1 MSGEDEIARQVTAA
15 KEAAE
20 AKKDPGHSRQQKR
33 QADRKE
39 IKRRRAFPFKNEAGQ
54 LWREVETEGDGDAK
68 SKRWVQIG
76 SELHVL
82 ALTRSAEGEDWGRLV
97 EVIDR
102 DGAKH
107 LWAVPQSL
115 HAGSG
120 EAIFSELLRLGWE
133 PAPGRGRKWRD
144 DLRDMLM
151 CAEPDKRVRCVVR
164 IGWNGEAYVLPDGA
178 ISAAPSAEEVILQAS
193 ERIDHALNVSGDLAG
208 WQTDVAAKALGN
220 SRLVLALSAAFAAP
234 LLAVTG
240 DDGGGFH
247 FRGASSSGKST
258 ALAVAGSVW
267 GGGGTRGYV
276 QSWRATDNGLE
287 ALSALHNDCLLC
299 LDELSQI
306 DSKAAGQAAYMLGN
320 GVGKARAGREGQ
332 ARKSHE
338 WRLLFLSNGE
348 MGLAD
353 KISEAGGRIAAGIEV
368 RVIDLRADAGAG
380 LGIFENLHGAPDP
393 ATFAQSLKAAAAR
406 VYGVAARAFLRH
418 ITADLAEVRES
429 VSAAR
434 KAFLAAALPSGADGQ
449 VRRVADRFALVA
461 AAGELAT
468 AQGVTGWPESAALE
482 AALRCFRD
490 WLAERGGIGAS
501 EVSQAKAMIR
511 REIEVNGH
519 SRFLPWRPDAR
530 TVVRTNALG
539 YVQRADEEQLDSA
552 PIFYF
557 HASGMKEVL
566 AGLDRKTVL
575 EGLAA
580 EGVIVRHEVKVKG
593 EPRIELTKIFKVPS
607 EKTGVRLYQIDFAAL
622 TAEAS
627 EADG

>member
-1 MSGEDEIARQVTAA
+1 MSGEDEIARQVAEA

-20 AKKDPGHSRQQKR
+20 AKKGPDSSSQQKGAAER
-33 QADRKE
+33 KDR
-39 IKRRRAFPFKNEAGQ
+39 KRRRAFPFKNEDGH
-54 LWREVETEGDGDAK
+54 LWRETETEGEDGAK
-68 SKRWVQIG
+68 SKRWVPIG
-76 SELHVL
+76 SELHVR

-102 DGAKH
+102 DGARH
-107 LWAVPQSL
+107 LWAVPQAM

-133 PAPGRGRKWRD
+133 PASGRGRKWRD
-144 DLRDMLM
+144 DLRDFLLW
-151 CAEPDKRVRCVVR
+151 AEPDKRVRCVVR

-178 ISAAPSAEEVILQAS
+178 ISAAPSAEEVILQAA
-193 ERIDHALNVSGDLAG
+193 ERIDHALNVAGTLAE
-208 WQTDVAAKALGN
+208 WQVEIAAKVTGN
-220 SRLVLALSAAFAAP
+220 SRLVLAVSAAFAAP
-234 LLAVTG
+234 LLAITG

-247 FRGASSSGKST
+247 LRGASSSGKST

-287 ALSALHNDCLLC
+287 ALSSLHNDCLLC

-332 ARKSHE
+332 ARKSHD

-348 MGLAD
+348 VGLAD
-353 KISEAGGRIAAGIEV
+353 KISESGGRIAAGMEV

-380 LGIFENLHGAPDP
+380 LGVFEDLHGASDP
-393 ATFAQSLKAAAAR
+393 SSFAQGLKSAAGR
-406 VYGVAARAFLRH
+406 VYGSAARAFLRNVA
-418 ITADLAEVRES
+418 ADLSKVRETVTS
-429 VSAAR
+429 AR
-434 KAFLAAALPSGADGQ
+434 KAFLSVALPSGADGQ

-468 AQGVTGWPESAALE
+468 ALGVTGWPEGVPVG

-501 EVSQAKAMIR
+501 EVSDAKARLR

-519 SRFLPWRPDAR
+519 SRFLPWRPDSR

-539 YVQRADEEQLDSA
+539 FVQRPEDEQSDTA
-552 PIFYF
+552 TVYYF
-557 HASGMKEVL
+557 HTSGLKEVL
-566 AGLDRKTVL
+566 SGLDQKTVREAL
-575 EGLAA
+575 ADEGI
-580 EGVIVRHEVKVKG
+580 IVRHETKDGKG
-593 EPRIELTKIFKVPS
+593 YKIEKPFKVPFD
-607 EKTGVRLYQIDFAAL
+607 KAVHRLYQIDFASL
-622 TAEAS
+622 TAVVGET
-627 EADG
+627 DG

>member
-1 MSGEDEIARQVTAA
+1 MSGEDEIARQVAEA

-20 AKKDPGHSRQQKR
+20 AKKGPDSSRQKKR
-33 QADRKE
+33 AADRKDR
-39 IKRRRAFPFKNEAGQ
+39 KRRRAFPFKNEDGQ
-54 LWREVETEGDGDAK
+54 LWREVETEGEDGAK
-68 SKRWVQIG
+68 SKRWVPIG

-82 ALTRSAEGEDWGRLV
+82 ALTRNSEGEDWGRLV

-102 DGAKH
+102 DGARH
-107 LWAVPQSL
+107 LWAVPQAM
-115 HAGSG
+115 HAGAG

-133 PAPGRGRKWRD
+133 PASGRGRKWRD
-144 DLRDMLM
+144 DLRDFLM
-151 CAEPDKRVRCVVR
+151 GAEPDKRVRCVVR

-178 ISAAPSAEEVILQAS
+178 ISAAPGAEEVILQAP
-193 ERIDHALNVSGDLAG
+193 ERIDHALNVAGTLAE
-208 WQTDVAAKALGN
+208 WQAEVAARVTGN
-220 SRLVLALSAAFAAP
+220 SRLVLAVSAAFAAP
-234 LLAVTG
+234 LLAITG

-247 FRGASSSGKST
+247 LRGASSSGKST

-287 ALSALHNDCLLC
+287 ALSSLHNDCLLC

-348 MGLAD
+348 VGLSD
-353 KISEAGGRIAAGIEV
+353 KISESGGRIAAGMEV

-380 LGIFENLHGAPDP
+380 FGIFEDLHGAPDP
-393 ATFAQSLKAAAAR
+393 AAFAQSLKAAAGR
-406 VYGVAARAFLRH
+406 VYGAAARAFLRNVA
-418 ITADLAEVRES
+418 ADLAQVREC
-429 VSAAR
+429 VSGAR
-434 KAFLAAALPSGADGQ
+434 KAFLASALPSGADGQ

-468 AQGVTGWPESAALE
+468 VQGVTGWPESTAAN

-501 EVSQAKAMIR
+501 EVSDAKARLR

-519 SRFLPWRPDAR
+519 SRFLPWRPDSR
-530 TVVRTNALG
+530 TVIRTNALG
-539 YVQRADEEQLDSA
+539 YVQRAEDEQLDAA
-552 PIFYF
+552 PTFYL
-557 HASGMKEVL
+557 HASGVAEVL
-566 AGLDRKTVL
+566 KGLDRKTVL

-580 EGVIVRHEVKVKG
+580 EGVIVRHEVKGGAGFSLNK
-593 EPRIELTKIFKVPS
+593 PFKVPS
-607 EKTGVRLYQIDFAAL
+607 EKTTVRLYQIDFAAL
-622 TAEAS
+622 TAEAG
-627 EADG
+627 EANG